1 MGRGGYGYEF
11 YLMLEAGQPPCAQDR
26 VQQPVDG
33 MEDILLQ
40 TLCRQLLPFLQV
52 ELLFSLLWVK
62 ILI

>member
-1 MGRGGYGYEF
+1 
-11 YLMLEAGQPPCAQDR
+11 
-26 VQQPVDG
+26 

-62 ILI
+62 ILDLILLFITIELGLELFFLQVELKG